1 MHDVSEIGRKLCGSP
16 NDLSFLRMGQI
27 IAVLQDDGKYPCFQ
41 VLLINAKR
49 TSLPFPPR
57 FFRSSF
63 FMLSDPGT
71 LLFFHLFSSVLR
83 SARLNG
89 VSNATCLCRGAGLF
103 FLAALHRWLSSVSLL
118 SCLLTF
124 AKYLLNSSAFLLSKT
139 ISFPSWIRGCRLVFI
154 DFPSRLFSN
163 RHVLCPCFL
172 FGRFGQVSYF
182 SCELVVFSFVLSA
195 WIFFSSFPS
204 FLALFHSITYF

>member
-1 MHDVSEIGRKLCGSP
+1 
-16 NDLSFLRMGQI
+16 MGQI
-27 IAVLQDDGKYPCFQ
+27 IAVLQDDGKYPSLQ

-63 FMLSDPGT
+63 FMLSVPGT
-71 LLFFHLFSSVLR
+71 LLFFNLFSAVLS

-89 VSNATCLCRGAGLF
+89 VSNAICLCCGAGLF

-118 SCLLTF
+118 SCLLTL
-124 AKYLLNSSAFLLSKT
+124 AKYLLNSSAFLLSQT
-139 ISFPSWIRGCRLVFI
+139 ISFPSWIRGCGLVFI

-163 RHVLCPCFL
+163 RHVLCPSLFRSNFL
-172 FGRFGQVSYF
+172 QLFFHASCLADLVRSLTLAVSLLY
-182 SCELVVFSFVLSA
+182 SL
-195 WIFFSSFPS
+195 
-204 FLALFHSITYF
+204 LF